1 LGPTG
6 SGPRAGQDKS
16 TTPARR
22 QSGASSDAGNDDSA
36 SDASGSG
43 GSGSGSGSGAGGS
56 GSGSGSGGSG
66 SGGSGDALTIGT
78 SDKITTI
85 DPAGSYDNGSF
96 AVMNQVF
103 PFLMNTNYGSPD
115 VEPDIAQSA
124 EFTSPTQY
132 TVTLKPG
139 LTFANGNELTSSDVK
154 FTFDRMVAINDPNG
168 PAALLANLAGVD
180 APDDTTVVFNL
191 VSGND
196 QTFPQILSSPA
207 GPIVD
212 EQVFSA
218 TELTPDQE
226 IVDGNAFAGPYTI
239 TNYDQNNLISYEAN
253 PEYQG
258 LLGAPKTP
266 QVNVRYYADSS
277 NLKLDIE
284 EGNIDVAFRS
294 LSATDIDDLRGNDQV
309 EVVDGPG
316 GEIRY
321 IVFNFNTQP
330 FGATTPEADPAKAQ
344 AVRQAMAHLID
355 RQEIADQVYRGT
367 YTPLY
372 SHVPDGLTGAIT
384 PLQDLY
390 GDGNGGPDADKATQ
404 VLQAAGVQ
412 TPVQLSLQYSN
423 DHYGPSSGD
432 EYALIKD
439 QLESTGLFTVDLQTT
454 EWVQYSEDRV
464 ADVYPAYQ
472 LGWFPD
478 YSDADNYLTPFFLT
492 ENFLSNHYS
501 NQQVNDLIL
510 QQATTPDPAARQA
523 LIEQIQQLEA
533 QDLSTLPY
541 LQGAQVAVVRTGVEG
556 AADTLDSSFKFRY
569 GALSQG

>member
-1 LGPTG
+1 MSSVSTG
-6 SGPRAGQDKS
+6 GRRARVATAGLAV
-16 TTPARR
+16 TALALTAC
-22 QSGASSDAGNDDSA
+22 GGSDGDGG
-36 SDASGSG
+36 GSG
-43 GSGSGSGSGAGGS
+43 GGSGE
-56 GSGSGSGGSG
+56 
-66 SGGSGDALTIGT
+66 ALTIGT

-103 PFLMNTNYGSPD
+103 PFLMNTDYGSPD
-115 VEPDIAQSA
+115 VEPDIAESA

-139 LTFANGNELTSSDVK
+139 LTWANGNELTSSDVK
-154 FTFDRMVAINDPNG
+154 FSFDRMVAINDPNG
-168 PAALLANLAGVD
+168 PAALLANLASVD

-191 VSGND
+191 ENGDD

-212 EQVFSA
+212 EDVLSP

-226 IVDGNAFAGPYTI
+226 IVDGNAFAGPYVI

-253 PEYQG
+253 PDYQG
-258 LLGAPKTP
+258 LLGQPATS
-266 QVNVRYYADSS
+266 QVNVKYYADSS

-294 LSATDIDDLRGNDQV
+294 LSATDVDDLRGNDEV

-330 FGATTPEADPAKAQ
+330 FGATQPDADPAKAT
-344 AVRQAMAHLID
+344 AVRQAVAHLID
-355 RQEIADQVYRGT
+355 RQEIADQVYKGT

-372 SHVPDGLTGAIT
+372 SFVPEGLTGAT
-384 PLQDLY
+384 QALKDLY
-390 GDGNGGPDADKATQ
+390 GDGNGGADPEKAAQ

-439 QLESTGLFTVDLQTT
+439 QLESTGLFQVDLQTT

-492 ENFLSNHYS
+492 ENFLANHYE

-510 QQATTPDPAARQA
+510 QQVTTPDPAQRTA

-533 QDLSTLPY
+533 QDLSTVPY

-556 AADTLDSSFKFRY
+556 AADTLDASFKFRY
-569 GALSQG
+569 GALSKG

>member
-1 LGPTG
+1 MTSVSTG
-6 SGPRAGQDKS
+6 GRRARVA
-16 TTPARR
+16 T
-22 QSGASSDAGNDDSA
+22 AGRAVTALALAACGGGGDEGG
-36 SDASGSG
+36 GSG
-43 GSGSGSGSGAGGS
+43 GGG
-56 GSGSGSGGSG
+56 G
-66 SGGSGDALTIGT
+66 GDALTIGT

-103 PFLMNTNYGSPD
+103 PFLMNTSFGSPD

-168 PAALLANLAGVD
+168 PAALLANLASVD

-191 VSGND
+191 AGGND

-226 IVDGNAFAGPYTI
+226 IVDGNAFAGPYVI

-258 LLGAPKTP
+258 LLGAPKTS

-404 VLQAAGVQ
+404 VLQAAGVT

-439 QLESTGLFTVDLQTT
+439 QLESSGLFTVDLQTT

-556 AADTLDSSFKFRY
+556 AADTLDPSFKFRY